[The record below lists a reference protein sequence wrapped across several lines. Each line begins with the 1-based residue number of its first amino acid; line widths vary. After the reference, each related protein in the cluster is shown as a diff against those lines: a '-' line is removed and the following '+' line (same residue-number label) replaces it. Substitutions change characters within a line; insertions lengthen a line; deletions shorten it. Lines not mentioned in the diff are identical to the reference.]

1 MSKKGFGLI
10 SVLILLVIFSFLSIN
25 IVQNQ
30 TYSSKIDTLKYLNL
44 QANIHMYS
52 IKKFILNNDEET
64 IDSYKLN
71 DERFYLEIKKED
83 INETIKYHIYLKTK
97 DNSHISSYESIIK

>member
-30 TYSSKIDTLKYLNL
+30 TYSSKINTLKYLNL
-44 QANIHMYS
+44 QSTIHMYN
-52 IKKFILNNDEET
+52 IKKFILKNDDEK
-64 IDSYKLN
+64 ISKFNLD
-71 DERFYLEIKKED
+71 DERFSLNIRKED
-83 INETIKYHIYLKTK
+83 VNDSVKYHIYIKTK
-97 DNSHISSYESIIK
+97 DSTNISSYDSIIK